1 VQILVM
7 INGKVKILDDGR
19 LSIRTAGVRSASRR
33 RMPVWGAPDADQIKD
48 GRQITQRGLIDRRSA
63 NDSPRLAVLAA
74 ELASGDHW
82 S

>member
-1 VQILVM
+1 M

-19 LSIRTAGVRSASRR
+19 LSIRTAGVPPGFKETDARVGSA
-33 RMPVWGAPDADQIKD
+33 PGADQIKD
-48 GRQITQRGLIDRRSA
+48 GRRITLRGLIDRRSA
-63 NDSPRLAVLAA
+63 NDSPRPAVLAA